1 MKKLVILCLL
11 GCFFTPGSAGTEFP
25 QVCYGP
31 DYGCFNHLPPFA
43 NLLMKLPQ
51 SPEEIDTTFRLYTR
65 DNNITNEA
73 DELDDSSELKLNKSH
88 FNIERPRTI
97 IVCHGWT
104 ETGNGYDNWM
114 IDLKDALLKK
124 GDFNVIL
131 VDWSRGANQDYGQS
145 AGNTRL
151 VGAIV
156 AHFINFLI
164 YHCGNSG
171 QSAAD
176 KFYFIGFSFGAQIGG
191 FAGRRLQ
198 EKYKMKLGRITGL
211 DPAGPYFTVTKNEA
225 HLDKTDAKYVD
236 IIHTNAGYIGT
247 SDVVGDTDFF
257 PNGGS
262 VQTGCP
268 PDPKDGPVYIVG
280 CNHLMATQFFIKTV
294 TEECTN
300 PWKGHPCSSYS
311 LYIAESVLPFGQCKG
326 CGDGGCPLMGYRA
339 EDTKLE
345 GEFFL
350 NTGTWD
356 TLCPEA

>member
-11 GCFFTPGSAGTEFP
+11 GCFFILESAGTEFP

-51 SPEEIDTTFRLYTR
+51 SPEEIVTTFRLYTR

-114 IDLKDALLKK
+114 IDLKDALLDK

-131 VDWSRGANQDYGQS
+131 VDWSRGANQEYGQS

-164 YHCGNSG
+164 YHSGNSG

-176 KFYFIGFSFGAQIGG
+176 KFYFIGFSFGAQTGG

-198 EKYKMKLGRITGL
+198 EKYGMKLGRITGL
-211 DPAGPYFTVTKNEA
+211 DPAGLYFTATKNEA

-236 IIHTNAGYIGT
+236 IIHTNAGYVGT
-247 SDVVGDTDFF
+247 ADVVGHTDFF

-262 VQTGCP
+262 VQTGCA
-268 PDPKDGPVYIVG
+268 PDPKDSPVFIVG
-280 CNHLMATQFFIKTV
+280 CNHLRATQYFIRTV
-294 TEECTN
+294 KEDC
-300 PWKGHPCSSYS
+300 PHSWKAYPCRSYT
-311 LYIAESVLPFGQCKG
+311 LYLLPLFCNR
-326 CGDGGCPLMGYRA
+326 CGKSGCPLMGYRA
-339 EDTKLE
+339 EETKLN
-345 GEFFL
+345 GKFYL
-350 NTGTWD
+350 NIDKWN
-356 TLCPEA
+356 TLCPA